1 MLGTLPWLA
10 VVDRGDN
17 SQCFQTKLRLKK
29 QANSG
34 LDQMDLFAGI
44 LGFGILDY
52 LEDRKKEEE
61 KQGFSRTEQDPKP
74 GLFLALENWLSQQP
88 ALLSDSLAV

>member
-1 MLGTLPWLA
+1 MF
-10 VVDRGDN
+10 
-17 SQCFQTKLRLKK
+17 SQHV
-29 QANSG
+29 G
-34 LDQMDLFAGI
+34 L
-44 LGFGILDY
+44 GILDY
-52 LEDRKKEEE
+52 LADRKKEEE